1 MSIRDTMTIRSDLLV
16 ADALIDYG
24 VKGDNERLART
35 IDVLDELGYG
45 TSAKALAAVLDA
57 RQEYEAFHSVK
68 A

>member
-1 MSIRDTMTIRSDLLV
+1 MSIRGTMTIRSELLV

-35 IDVLDELGYG
+35 IDVLDELGYDG
-45 TSAKALAAVLDA
+45 SAKALAAVLEA